1 MWRYF
6 FRRVSLFL
14 ATTLIMM
21 AVLFYTTH
29 LFPVDEHYAL
39 SGVQQPTA
47 EQIEQINNDFNL
59 ESNRFSQFIA
69 YVQQRLSGNM
79 GVSNNSQQQV
89 YEELKTVLPASFE
102 LSLFSG
108 FIALIFGVPIG
119 VIAALSKNKLVQR
132 SILGLTLT
140 GYSIPVF
147 WLGLSLSLWFGVNL
161 GWLPISGQINLL
173 YQIEPVSGF
182 MLIDTL
188 LSDSTYS
195 QQAFIDALMHLI
207 LPAIT
212 LAVLPFTLIV
222 RITRQAMLQVMNQTY
237 IRAAEARGLHTLKI
251 IIRHALPN
259 AMIPVLKSIGIMLGS
274 FASYGI
280 VVEVIFSWPGVGS
293 WLVSGIYQRDY
304 TVIQAGI
311 LSVSLLIIFLSILI
325 EFVHTAINPMSKKEL
340 YATY

>member
-1 MWRYF
+1 MWQYF
-6 FRRVSLFL
+6 FRRSSLFL

-21 AVLFYTTH
+21 AVLFYATH
-29 LFPVDEHYAL
+29 LFPVDQTYAL
-39 SGVQQPTA
+39 TGIQQPTNQQFV
-47 EQIEQINNDFNL
+47 QIYQDFKL
-59 ESNRFSQFIA
+59 DSNYVRQFIA
-69 YVQQRLSGNM
+69 YVQQRFSGNM
-79 GVSNNSQQQV
+79 GISINSQQPV
-89 YEELKTVLPASFE
+89 YDELKAVLPASFE

-108 FIALIFGVPIG
+108 AIALFLGVPIG
-119 VIAALSKNKLVQR
+119 VIAALSKNKLVQS

-140 GYSIPVF
+140 GYSTPIF
-147 WLGLSLSLWFGVNL
+147 WLGLTLSLWFGVNL

-173 YQIEPVSGF
+173 YQIEPVTGF

-188 LSDSTYS
+188 LSDSAYRL
-195 QQAFIDALMHLI
+195 QAFVDAIMHLI

-222 RITRQAMLQVMNQTY
+222 RITHQAMLHVMNQTY
-237 IRAAEARGLHTLKI
+237 IRAAEARGLHTFKI

-325 EFVHTAINPMSKKEL
+325 EFIHTVINPMSKKEL
-340 YATY
+340 YASY

>member
-1 MWRYF
+1 
-6 FRRVSLFL
+6 
-14 ATTLIMM
+14 MM
-21 AVLFYTTH
+21 AVLFYATH
-29 LFPVDEHYAL
+29 LFPVNEHYAL
-39 SGVQQPTA
+39 TGIQQPTA
-47 EQIEQINNDFNL
+47 AQITQANDDFNL
-59 ESNRFSQFIA
+59 DSNRFSQFIA
-69 YVQQRLSGNM
+69 YVEQRLSGNM
-79 GVSNNSQQQV
+79 GISNNSQQLV
-89 YEELKTVLPASFE
+89 FEELKTVLPASFE

-119 VIAALSKNKLVQR
+119 VTAALSKNKLIQR

-147 WLGLSLSLWFGVNL
+147 WLGLTLSLWFGVNL

-173 YQIEPVSGF
+173 YQIETVSGF

-188 LSDSTYS
+188 LSDSIYS
-195 QQAFIDALMHLI
+195 QQAFVDALMHLI

-325 EFVHTAINPMSKKEL
+325 EFIHTAINPMSKKEL